1 MNAEARMMIKITPQV
16 AKVLR
21 AAGVPATPKH
31 MLVDKAALEAYIK
44 TTVRKQLEQIF
55 VELGNRSA
63 ARLRKLRKRLAKYM
77 ARRGLPLRCQQ

>member
-1 MNAEARMMIKITPQV
+1 
-16 AKVLR
+16 VLR

-55 VELGNRSA
+55 VEL
-63 ARLRKLRKRLAKYM
+63 ARLIREPRSLN
-77 ARRGLPLRCQQ
+77 G

>member
-1 MNAEARMMIKITPQV
+1 
-16 AKVLR
+16 
-21 AAGVPATPKH
+21 